1 MEPPLAGGLSRL
13 GRRVKQGDR
22 RHPWMLDTALVVVV
36 ALMFCLPDLVDDD
49 DGRRRGF
56 DNSFI
61 HLPWPATVALQAGLV
76 LPLLWRRRRPTLA
89 FALIAAVFFVQAGL
103 GVWLRAD
110 VALLISLYSLVLHGQ
125 LKRLPV
131 ACAVTLTAL
140 GLFALRLPSQVPVLD
155 ALFVL
160 FSTITA
166 AVALGFVVRIR
177 RAQLAVLRDRAARLE
192 IERDQRS
199 RLAAAAERTRVAR
212 EMHDI
217 IGHNLSVIITLAD
230 GGAYATDLAP
240 SAASRHCSS
249 SATPA
254 ARRSVNSG
262 ACWACCACRPPRRT
276 PPNSA
281 RSRASPTSTP
291 CAPAS
296 ARPVRRSCT
305 APAVSPP
312 PSTGGSSSPCTASCR
327 RPSPTPSST
336 PATTPASN
344 SP

>member
-1 MEPPLAGGLSRL
+1 MSLDDPARAPFAEADLPWSHPLFSGLPRL
-13 GRRVKQGDR
+13 GRRIKQGDR
-22 RHPWMLDTALVVVV
+22 NHPWLLDTAVIAMV
-36 ALMFCLPDLVDDD
+36 ALMFCAPDLVHDH
-49 DGRRRGF
+49 DGQRRGF

-61 HLPWPATVALQAGLV
+61 QLPWPATLALQAGLI

-125 LKRLPV
+125 LRRLPV
-131 ACAVTLTAL
+131 ACAVTVAAL

-160 FSTITA
+160 SSTITA

-199 RLAAAAERTRVAR
+199 KLAAAAERTRVAR

-230 GGAYATDLAP
+230 GGAYAADLAP
-240 SAASRHCSS
+240 SAASRPSS
-249 SATPA
+249 SSVTPA
-254 ARRSVNSG
+254 ARRSVNCA
-262 ACWACCACRPPRRT
+262 ACWACCACRPPRPT

-281 RSRASPTSTP
+281 PSRASPTSTP

-296 ARPVRRSCT
+296 VRPVRRSCT
-305 APAVSPP
+305 APAANRPP
-312 PSTGGSSSPCTASCR
+312 WTAGSS
-327 RPSPTPSST
+327 
-336 PATTPASN
+336 
-344 SP
+344 